1 MKNLLRILVSY
12 YTYNTSITMPSF
24 NTNTN
29 TLNESERM
37 KKWSN
42 KRANQITD
50 KAYSFE
56 DAGMFADHL
65 EGEVFN
71 VCYDLDIANNSNAY
85 LEGTMRTMQKE
96 LAELREF
103 KETTEKTLSCCPNL
117 TGVFNHYQKEMKRA
131 ENATKKAAKAPKKN
145 SPKRVQ
151 ERFGGPR
158 ARRACTNNSKF
169 KGYYAD
175 M

>member
-1 MKNLLRILVSY
+1 
-12 YTYNTSITMPSF
+12 MPSF
-24 NTNTN
+24 TPARSVNSSTT
-29 TLNESERM
+29 TLNEADRA

-56 DAGMFADHL
+56 DAGMFGNYL
-65 EGEVFN
+65 EGELFN
-71 VCYDLDIANNSNAY
+71 VCYDLDIANNSNAF

-103 KETTEKTLSCCPNL
+103 KETTENTLSRCPDL
-117 TGVFNHYQKEMKRA
+117 TDVFNYEKKEMKRA
-131 ENATKKAAKAPKKN
+131 ENAAKKAAAPKKA
-145 SPKRVQ
+145 SPKCVQ
-151 ERFGGPR
+151 QRFGSAPH
-158 ARRACTNNSKF
+158 ARRACTKDSKF
-169 KGYYAD
+169 KGFYSG

>member
-1 MKNLLRILVSY
+1 
-12 YTYNTSITMPSF
+12 MPSF
-24 NTNTN
+24 SSANNTT
-29 TLNESERM
+29 TLNEADRA

-56 DAGMFADHL
+56 DAEMFGDHL
-65 EGEVFN
+65 EGELYN
-71 VCYDLDIANNSNAY
+71 VCYDLECATNSNAF

-103 KETTEKTLSCCPNL
+103 KEMTENTLSRCPDL
-117 TGVFNHYQKEMKRA
+117 TSAFNCEQKEMKRA
-131 ENATKKAAKAPKKN
+131 AKKAPAKKAPKKA
-145 SPKRVQ
+145 SPKCVQ
-151 ERFGGPR
+151 QRFGGVPHT
-158 ARRACTNNSKF
+158 RRGCTKDSKF
-169 KGYYAD
+169 KGFYSG

>member
-1 MKNLLRILVSY
+1 MS
-12 YTYNTSITMPSF
+12 SF
-24 NTNTN
+24 VPAHPINSGTD
-29 TLNESERM
+29 TLNADDRQ

-56 DAGMFADHL
+56 DAGMFANHL
-65 EGEVFN
+65 EGELFN

-103 KETTEKTLSCCPNL
+103 KETTEKTLSRCPNL
-117 TGVFNHYQKEMKRA
+117 TGVFNCEQKEMKRA
-131 ENATKKAAKAPKKN
+131 ENAAKKATAAKK

-151 ERFGGPR
+151 QRFGGAR
-158 ARRACTNNSKF
+158 TRRACTKVSKYE
-169 KGYYAD
+169 GYYSG

>member
-1 MKNLLRILVSY
+1 
-12 YTYNTSITMPSF
+12 MPSF
-24 NTNTN
+24 NLANSTNTMD
-29 TLNESERM
+29 ESGRM

-56 DAGMFADHL
+56 DAAMFSNHL
-65 EGEVFN
+65 EREIFN

-103 KETTEKTLSCCPNL
+103 KETTGKTLSQSPDL

-131 ENATKKAAKAPKKN
+131 ENATKKAAKAVKKD
-145 SPKRVQ
+145 SSKCVQ

-158 ARRACTNNSKF
+158 ARRACTKNSKF

>member
-1 MKNLLRILVSY
+1 
-12 YTYNTSITMPSF
+12 MPSF
-24 NTNTN
+24 VPARKVNSANSTC
-29 TLNESERM
+29 TLNESERLT
-37 KKWSN
+37 KWSN

-56 DAGMFADHL
+56 DAGMFAGHL
-65 EGEVFN
+65 EGELFN

-103 KETTEKTLSCCPNL
+103 KEMTENTLSSLGPVIAD
-117 TGVFNHYQKEMKRA
+117 VFNYEQKEMKRA
-131 ENATKKAAKAPKKN
+131 ENAAKKAENAAKKAAAPKKD
-145 SPKRVQ
+145 SSKCVQ

-158 ARRACTNNSKF
+158 VRRACTKDSKF

>member
-1 MKNLLRILVSY
+1 MS
-12 YTYNTSITMPSF
+12 SF
-24 NTNTN
+24 TPARPVNSST
-29 TLNESERM
+29 TLNEADRA

-56 DAGMFADHL
+56 DAEMFGDYL
-65 EGEVFN
+65 EGELFN

-103 KETTEKTLSCCPNL
+103 KKTTENTLSSLGPAA
-117 TGVFNHYQKEMKRA
+117 TGVFNYEKKKIKRV
-131 ENATKKAAKAPKKN
+131 ENAAKKAAAPKKA
-145 SPKRVQ
+145 SPKCVQ
-151 ERFGGPR
+151 QRFGSAPHG
-158 ARRACTNNSKF
+158 RRACTNKSKF
-169 KGYYAD
+169 KGFYSG

>member
-1 MKNLLRILVSY
+1 
-12 YTYNTSITMPSF
+12 
-24 NTNTN
+24 
-29 TLNESERM
+29 M

-56 DAGMFADHL
+56 DAEMFANHL
-65 EGEVFN
+65 ESELFN

-103 KETTEKTLSCCPNL
+103 KAETEKTLSRSPDL
-117 TGVFNHYQKEMKRA
+117 TGVFNYEQKEMKHA
-131 ENATKKAAKAPKKN
+131 ENATKKAAEAPKKD
-145 SPKRVQ
+145 SSKCVQ
-151 ERFGGPR
+151 ERFGGSR
-158 ARRACTNNSKF
+158 VRRACTKNSKF

>member
-1 MKNLLRILVSY
+1 MPFNKVHAK
-12 YTYNTSITMPSF
+12 MPS
-24 NTNTN
+24 

-56 DAGMFADHL
+56 NAEMFANHIESEL
-65 EGEVFN
+65 FN

-96 LAELREF
+96 LADLREF
-103 KETTEKTLSCCPNL
+103 KETTEKTLSRCPDL
-117 TGVFNHYQKEMKRA
+117 TGVFNYEQKEMKRT
-131 ENATKKAAKAPKKN
+131 ENAVKKAAKKAAVKKAPPNK
-145 SPKRVQ
+145 SPTQVHPSAIAAVS
-151 ERFGGPR
+151 G
-158 ARRACTNNSKF
+158 RRACTKNSKY
-169 KGYYAD
+169 KGFYSG
-175 M
+175 MS